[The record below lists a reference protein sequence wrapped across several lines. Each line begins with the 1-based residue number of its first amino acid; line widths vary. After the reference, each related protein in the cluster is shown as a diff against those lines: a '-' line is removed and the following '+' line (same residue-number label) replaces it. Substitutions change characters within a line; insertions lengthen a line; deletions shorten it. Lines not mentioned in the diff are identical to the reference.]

1 MVVLYLP
8 AIQSLQSGEDVR
20 ISKRLFIPSKRLR
33 GFESGK
39 IGPVDA
45 DDFVGGNY
53 AASLNASTTV
63 PYLLQNVQNV
73 DLKQIKNLINNF
85 QILNESYRKDEYNAE
100 IKIFYN
106 ESRVKNF
113 LREKNISFSR
123 PENISVIFYPVL
135 FIDNEIQNFN
145 ENYFYN
151 NWIKTKIE
159 NELINF
165 ILPLEDLEDI
175 SKILES
181 ELKKE
186 KVRLLVEQEIECVEK
201 KSGFV
206 EADGKH
212 YKQVKTE
219 VRPKPFASFKDRL
232 YAVAMSSHSVAK
244 VAALGAVMMS
254 FAQKPWE
261 EMTDHF
267 GTYRDLFKEHHN
279 RPAPPPICV
288 DFMSCDESG
297 DRAEELAR
305 EHMANY
311 YVTVLD
317 HYEMAND
324 HFDSIKGYDDYAS
337 GAEQLRET
345 GNEAAGEAFVDI
357 NTWGTPQQI
366 LEKLESRKKALG
378 DFDLTIQVSYG
389 GMTLENAEKSIKLF
403 AEKVLPEVQS
413 WSRVGEKV
421 A

>member
-1 MVVLYLP
+1 MKVGLLMVFQNFKDKISDAEAYQRDMYIADLAEPLGFNTLGAVEHHFNSYAMAPDGMQFLSYMAGRTKTINLMTGAVILP
-8 AIQSLQSGEDVR
+8 WWDSPLRVTEKMILLDHLSQGRALFGIGHGLARREYDVFGVDMGEARDR
-20 ISKRLFIPSKRLR
+20 FD
-33 GFESGK
+33 ES
-39 IGPVDA
+39 
-45 DDFVGGNY
+45 
-53 AASLNASTTV
+53 
-63 PYLLQNVQNV
+63 
-73 DLKQIKNLINNF
+73 
-85 QILNESYRKDEYNAE
+85 AE
-100 IKIFYN
+100 II
-106 ESRVKNF
+106 
-113 LREKNISFSR
+113 
-123 PENISVIFYPVL
+123 
-135 FIDNEIQNFN
+135 
-145 ENYFYN
+145 
-151 NWIKTKIE
+151 IE
-159 NELINF
+159 G
-165 ILPLEDLEDI
+165 LE
-175 SKILES
+175 
-181 ELKKE
+181 
-186 KVRLLVEQEIECVEK
+186 
-201 KSGFV
+201 SGFV